1 MIFSK
6 DPIKR
11 HQQIFNLIAPF
22 YSALDL
28 QVKKGFRKAIK
39 QVIKEVDL
47 KGKSIL
53 DLGTGPGAWAALF
66 KENGAEKIHGIDFA
80 KHMIKRAQKRYSPQ
94 IEFSLGD
101 ATNLNKFEDNSFD
114 IVTASFMLHGF
125 GRDYREKI
133 LREMK
138 RIARELIIVNDYY
151 GKTPL
156 IAQIL
161 EYFEKSDYKNFKK
174 TFCDELKEHFP
185 KVKREKASWGT
196 FVYFAYKNQDATG
209 K

>member
-6 DPIKR
+6 NPIKR
-11 HQQIFNLIAPF
+11 HQQIFNLIAPI

-28 QVKKGFRKAIK
+28 QVKKGFKKAIQ
-39 QVIKEVDL
+39 QVNTEIDL

-66 KENGAEKIHGIDFA
+66 KENGAGKVHGIDFA
-80 KHMIKRAQKRYSPQ
+80 KYMIKQAQKKYAPS
-94 IEFSLGD
+94 IEFSVAD
-101 ATNLNKFEDNSFD
+101 ATNLNKFENNSFD

-125 GRDYREKI
+125 GSDYRKKI
-133 LREMK
+133 LQEMK
-138 RIARELIIVNDYY
+138 RIAREIIIINDYY

-174 TFCDELKEHFP
+174 NFCEELKEHFP
-185 KVKREKASWGT
+185 KVKRKKASWGSS
-196 FVYFAYKNQDATG
+196 VYFAYKHQ
-209 K
+209 

>member
-6 DPIKR
+6 DPVKR
-11 HQQIFNLIAPF
+11 HQQIFNIIAPF

-28 QVKKGFRKAIK
+28 QVKKGFKKAI
-39 QVIKEVDL
+39 IKVTEEVNL
-47 KGKSIL
+47 NKKSVL

-66 KENGAEKIHGIDFA
+66 LENGAGKVHGVDFA
-80 KHMIKRAQKRYSPQ
+80 KHMIKQAQKRYSPQ
-94 IEFSLGD
+94 IKFSLGD
-101 ATNLNKFEDNSFD
+101 ATNLAEFEDNSFD

-125 GRDYREKI
+125 DRNYREKI
-133 LREMK
+133 LKEMK

-151 GKTPL
+151 GKTPV

-161 EYFEKSDYKNFKK
+161 EYFEKSDYINFKK

-185 KVKREKASWGT
+185 KVKQKKASWGT
-196 FVYFAYKNQDATG
+196 SVYFAYKN
-209 K
+209 

>member
-6 DPIKR
+6 NPIIR

-22 YSALDL
+22 YSALDK
-28 QVKKGFRKAIK
+28 QVKKGFGKAIK
-39 QVIKEVDL
+39 QVLEEVDL
-47 KGKSIL
+47 KNKSVL

-66 KENGAEKIHGIDFA
+66 KKYGAEKVHGIDFA
-80 KHMIKRAQKRYSPQ
+80 EKMIHRAQKRYAPQ
-94 IEFSLGD
+94 ITFSVDD
-101 ATNLNKFEDNSFD
+101 ATNLVKFEDNSFD

-133 LREMK
+133 LKEMK

-161 EYFEKSDYKNFKK
+161 EYFEKSDYKNFKE
-174 TFCDELKEHFP
+174 TFCDELKIFFP
-185 KVKREKASWGT
+185 LVKRKKASWGT
-196 FVYFAYKNQDATG
+196 SVYFAYK